1 MLNTTL
7 WVPGVGLLVA
17 GLEHAKFG
25 FYFFIFSQSFFVDC
39 CHGDIDFT
47 ENYILT
53 NFNSQSI
60 SSEKFVAVDKD
71 KIASKMIEKHR
82 YGLPKTVSKHLKG

>member
-7 WVPGVGLLVA
+7 WVPGVELLVA
-17 GLEHAKFG
+17 GLDHAKFG
-25 FYFFIFSQSFFVDC
+25 FYQSQSFFVDC